1 MDEAYQDIGLVFRHL
16 WSDLVDAWRSL
27 DTAVRLIYAKYS
39 NIVSIE
45 SNTYSRSYRHG

>member
-27 DTAVRLIYAKYS
+27 DTVRLIYAKYS
-39 NIVSIE
+39 KIVSIE